1 MSEKHL
7 EAGQPLPPLKDGS
20 VRLFSMKYCP
30 FAQRSRLVLKAKGI
44 NYEEINC
51 NLKKKPEFLLE
62 RHPDGKVPVFEH
74 NGKVLIESSIICD
87 YLDEIYPD
95 PPLYPKDP
103 FQKAKD
109 KVVME
114 TYASK
119 VIPAFYKA
127 MGSGGQDN
135 ETATNLIAGLTLF
148 DAELKKR
155 GTPFFGGQQ
164 PSMVDYITWPW
175 NERLM
180 VSDKLMNTLK
190 AKLPDLDAYFQ
201 RMLTTPA
208 VKAILNSKEQYQKY
222 HESSI
227 SGNPQYDL

>member
-20 VRLFSMKYCP
+20 VRLFSMKYCT
-30 FAQRSRLVLKAKGI
+30 FSQRSRLVLKAKGI

-51 NLKKKPEFLLE
+51 SLTKKPEFLLE
-62 RHPDGKVPVFEH
+62 RNPDGKVPVYEH
-74 NGKVLIESSIICD
+74 NGEVLVGSSIICD

-103 FQKAKD
+103 LQKAKD
-109 KVVME
+109 KFVME
-114 TYASK
+114 TYDSK
-119 VIPAFYKA
+119 VSSIFHKF
-127 MGSGGQDN
+127 MTSGGED
-135 ETATNLIAGLTLF
+135 EEAKIIAGLTLF

-164 PSMVDYITWPW
+164 PGMVDYSTWPW

-208 VKAILNSKEQYQKY
+208 VKAILNSKEQYQKFF
-222 HESSI
+222 ESFI
-227 SGNPQYDL
+227 SGNPQFDL